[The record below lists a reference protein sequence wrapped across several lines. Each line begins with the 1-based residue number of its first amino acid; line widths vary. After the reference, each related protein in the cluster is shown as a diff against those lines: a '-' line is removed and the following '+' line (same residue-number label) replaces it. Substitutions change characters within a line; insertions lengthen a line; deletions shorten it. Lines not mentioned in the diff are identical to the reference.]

1 MKRKKPV
8 CECANGVKDEKEET
22 SLRMCK
28 RCERLRIG
36 RLGFG
41 TALGQTYLIGEDHV
55 DAVVQ
60 ALRGD
65 GRAHGGGR
73 HGGCE
78 SKFMSDGKRSVS
90 TFHDI
95 EFLSS
100 ICSRLTSKRSGS
112 RPPAYLRGAGK
123 VAEIR

>member
-28 RCERLRIG
+28 
-36 RLGFG
+36 
-41 TALGQTYLIGEDHV
+41 ALGQTYLIGEDHV